1 MANHRKGWEEPRK
14 VESFDGFCVTKSTFQ
29 AWLLPHAPSSGEHG
43 RRWYL
48 VAIMDNGWSL
58 SEN

>member
-1 MANHRKGWEEPRK
+1 MANHRKGWEERK
-14 VESFDGFCVTKSTFQ
+14 VESFDGFCVTKSTFH
-29 AWLLPHAPSSGEHG
+29 PHAPSSGEHG

-48 VAIMDNGWSL
+48 DNGWSL